1 MKLKPLTATKVIKT
15 LVKIGFVVTRRK
27 GSHVILKHPDGRL
40 IVVPDHKGET
50 LGKGLLLK
58 IINDS
63 KLSKEEFFKLAKQS

>member
-1 MKLKPLTATKVIKT
+1 M
-15 LVKIGFVVTRRK
+15 VTRRK

-40 IVVPDHKGET
+40 IVVPDHKGEA

-63 KLSKEEFFKLAKQS
+63 KLSKEEFFKLTKQSLSILQFEL